1 MTALTQDRAVA
12 DWLRRLA
19 WALSR
24 MPSPEREDIVL
35 ETRGHLEERIAAGA
49 TPAEALAA
57 FGPAETYAH
66 RFLDEMDVAAA
77 LGSRRFGDVFG
88 VVVTHLNRSM
98 IAVLAFLVVLF
109 VSGIA
114 LGLVVAGVWKLFDPV
129 HVGIWISGRSFWI
142 GDIDDPSAG
151 RELVG
156 LWLYPITLAGV
167 ALAWF
172 VCRAVLLWAVR
183 TLAPSR

>member
-1 MTALTQDRAVA
+1 MTQVDDRAVA
-12 DWLRRLA
+12 DWLRRLK
-19 WALSR
+19 WALTR
-24 MPSPEREDIVL
+24 MPSPEREDIVE

-49 TPAEALAA
+49 SPAEALAA

-77 LGSRRFGDVFG
+77 LGSRRTGDVLG
-88 VVVTHLNRSM
+88 VVLRRLNRSLV
-98 IAVLAFLVVLF
+98 AVLAFLIVLF
-109 VSGIA
+109 VGGVA
-114 LGLVVAGVWKLFDPV
+114 LGLVVAGVWKLFDPA
-129 HVGIWISGRSFWI
+129 HVGVWIEGSSFWI

-156 LWLYPITLAGV
+156 LWLYPITVAGV
-167 ALAWF
+167 AAAWF

>member
-1 MTALTQDRAVA
+1 MSRTADDRAVA
-12 DWLRRLA
+12 EWLRRLT

-35 ETRGHLEERIAAGA
+35 EARGHLEDRIAAGA
-49 TPAEALAA
+49 TAAEVLAA
-57 FGPAETYAH
+57 FGSAESYAH

-77 LGSRRFGDVFG
+77 LGSRRLGDVFG
-88 VVVTHLNRSM
+88 VVANRLNRSLV
-98 IAVLAFLVVLF
+98 ALLAFLVVLF
-109 VSGIA
+109 VGGIA
-114 LGLVVAGVWKLFDPV
+114 LGLAVAGIWKLFDPA
-129 HVGIWISGRSFWI
+129 HVGIWIEGRSFWI
-142 GDIDDPSAG
+142 GNIDDPAAG

-167 ALAWF
+167 AFAWL

-183 TLAPSR
+183 TLAPTR